1 MAIFPK
7 RRPSEK
13 ISRQK
18 RLSHALK
25 NGDFSG
31 GWGGFHPKKRGCQSG
46 IIKSHFVQGDEQ
58 KQVFCQENISAMN
71 FLHVDQIFLW
81 SGFETAYTITASFN
95 ELLGE
100 PKVAKDRRVH
110 LQRTQV
116 GRNARVIVL
125 PTQTTHSYKRTP
137 LKIAI
142 NFTPLK
148 MGPIYS

>member
-1 MAIFPK
+1 
-7 RRPSEK
+7 
-13 ISRQK
+13 
-18 RLSHALK
+18 
-25 NGDFSG
+25 
-31 GWGGFHPKKRGCQSG
+31 
-46 IIKSHFVQGDEQ
+46 
-58 KQVFCQENISAMN
+58 MN

-110 LQRTQV
+110 LQHTQV

-142 NFTPLK
+142 NFTPSK
-148 MGPIYS
+148 WVPCTPEISGT